1 MTLREFLN
9 YVMDDEIIEVKI
21 NVYGRE
27 FATFG
32 PAVDIEHFDPELL
45 EKNVILIESGI
56 NRIVVTVV

>member
-1 MTLREFLN
+1 MPLREFLS

-27 FATFG
+27 FATFR
-32 PAVDIEHFDPELL
+32 PAVDIELFDPELL

-56 NRIVVTVV
+56 NRIVVTVR